1 MKRIIYITIIVAITS
16 FTACD
21 LDPEVML
28 SLTDDQVLTYSNTQ
42 GRLNNLYTYLPS
54 GFSYIDN
61 SMMAAASDEA
71 EFTIET
77 SAIQKFNT
85 GAWNAIDN
93 PDDAWSRNFNGIYAA
108 NLFLANSDGIDLD
121 YIKNDPD
128 RQDLYQTYLKNMK
141 RWKYEA
147 RFLRAYFYSELIK
160 RYGGVPILDQP
171 IKINDYTS
179 NQRDSLAKCVRFII
193 EECDSAAANLPF
205 QVLAPNDTLKYG
217 DGDLGRATRGAALAL
232 KSRVLLY
239 AASDLFNDP
248 SWAGGYPH
256 PEYISMA
263 DGKDRI
269 ERWKEAAEAAGAVI
283 NDNAYKIH
291 TTMPAASSY
300 SDVFRTYTNAEIILA
315 RRYNADNSFE
325 KRNYPIGYQ
334 GAEGGVTPLGN
345 LVDDY
350 QRIEGGRA
358 VEFNWDNP
366 EHAADPYTARDP
378 RLGMSVITNNVS
390 FGGGGESRPV
400 EIWEG
405 GRDGKGISR
414 ATRTGY
420 YMNKFIDPDLD
431 LLQGRTSVHAWTLFR
446 YAEVLLNYAEAA
458 YEAYGGLPTSKS
470 PNTSKTVRVAIN
482 DIRTRANA
490 LMPPISNTAVG
501 LKEAIRL
508 ERRIELAF
516 EDHHFWDARRWMT
529 AQETLGVPAR
539 GVEIKKIDDETFTYT
554 PIILENRVW
563 SNKMYFYPIP
573 QKEVEIEKWV
583 QNPLW

>member
-1 MKRIIYITIIVAITS
+1 MKKVIIYIVAVVTT

-21 LDPEVML
+21 LDPEAML
-28 SLTDDQVLTYSNTQ
+28 SLTDDQVLTYSNTL
-42 GRLNNLYTYLPS
+42 GRLNNLYTYLPD

-77 SAIQKFNT
+77 SSIQKFNS

-108 NLFLANSDGIDLD
+108 NLFLANSDSVNLD

-128 RQDLYQTYLKNMK
+128 KQDVYITYLKNMK

-147 RFLRAYFYSELIK
+147 RFLRAYFYSELVK
-160 RYGGVPILDQP
+160 RYGGVPILTQP
-171 IKINDYTS
+171 ISIKDYTS
-179 NQRDSLAKCVRFII
+179 NQRDSLSKCIRFIV
-193 EECDSAAANLPF
+193 EECDSAAANLPLL
-205 QVLAPNDTLKYG
+205 VVAPNDTLQYG

-248 SWAGGYPH
+248 SWAGGYSN

-263 DGKDRI
+263 DGKSRI
-269 ERWKEAAEAAGAVI
+269 ERWEEAAQAAADVI
-283 NDNAYKIH
+283 NENVYKIH
-291 TTMPAASSY
+291 TTTPASNSY
-300 SDVFRTYTNAEIILA
+300 ADVFKTYTSPEIIFA
-315 RRYNADNSFE
+315 RRYGASNSFE
-325 KRNYPIGYQ
+325 RRNYPIGYQ
-334 GAEGGVTPLGN
+334 GAEGGLTPLGN
-345 LVDDY
+345 LVDEY
-350 QRIEGGRA
+350 QQIDGGRA
-358 VEFNWDNP
+358 VAFDWDNP
-366 EHAADPYTARDP
+366 AHAANPYASRDP
-378 RLGMSVITNNVS
+378 RLRMSVITNNAS
-390 FGGGGESRPV
+390 FSGGGEARSV

-420 YMNKFIDPDLD
+420 YMNKYIDSDLD
-431 LLQGRTSVHAWTLFR
+431 LLQNRTSVHSWILFR

-458 YEAYGGLPTSKS
+458 YEAYGGLPTSS
-470 PNTSKTVRVAIN
+470 APNTSKTVRQAIN
-482 DIRTRANA
+482 DIRTRANS

-508 ERRIELAF
+508 ERKIELAF
-516 EDHHFWDARRWMT
+516 EDHRLWDVRRWMI
-529 AQETLGVPAR
+529 APETLGVPAR
-539 GVEIKKIDDETFTYT
+539 GVEVKKQGDDTFVYT
-554 PIILENRVW
+554 PVELENRVW
-563 SNKMYFYPIP
+563 RDKMYFYPIP
-573 QKEVEIEKWV
+573 QKEVEIEKWN